1 MADDKLVSML
11 YGVDWARAERQV
23 EAQQRKLQKLQEH
36 AFKYDSGQF
45 VVRQDYETDTYDI
58 EVGSGKIVRLSREQ
72 LENAGL
78 NTLPPFKA
86 ASNITG
92 CRPTNKEN
100 TMRIASGWTKEEV
113 ARRQAL
119 LEEIASDKAQTP
131 TAREQ
136 ALDDLA
142 SIDRLYN
149 PKPAEVPE
157 KQRAQLIAA
166 LKATES
172 ILDEAA
178 INDKYVGDLSQS
190 IFSRIVG
197 FFGGEK

>member
-1 MADDKLVSML
+1 
-11 YGVDWARAERQV
+11 
-23 EAQQRKLQKLQEH
+23 
-36 AFKYDSGQF
+36 
-45 VVRQDYETDTYDI
+45 
-58 EVGSGKIVRLSREQ
+58 
-72 LENAGL
+72 
-78 NTLPPFKA
+78 
-86 ASNITG
+86 
-92 CRPTNKEN
+92 
-100 TMRIASGWTKEEV
+100 MRIASGWTKEEV